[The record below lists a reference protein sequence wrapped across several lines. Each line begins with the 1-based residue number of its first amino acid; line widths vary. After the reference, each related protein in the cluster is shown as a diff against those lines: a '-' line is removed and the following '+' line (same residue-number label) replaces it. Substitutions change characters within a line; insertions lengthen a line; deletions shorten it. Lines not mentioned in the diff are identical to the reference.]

1 MSLTIKLTLC
11 VFSVCLF
18 SSCNTDTKNTFSES
32 NQSKTSTTLAQGVA
46 EETTIPLSYAKRF
59 SIKKEQNATV
69 LELYGN
75 KGDSAIT
82 ATFVLYSTQKPTNH
96 PTAYFIKTPVTKVAS
111 MSSIYTSM
119 LLKLGV
125 EKTIVAIDNVDYYN
139 NLFIQQSVENHS
151 IIELSKG
158 PTMNVEQTIALNPD
172 LILTFGMGNPS
183 ADVDKKIQQANIPI
197 AVSLDHLEE
206 TPLARAEWIKF
217 FACFFNKERLAD
229 SLFAQTEEKYLA
241 LKKLSLQQPTK
252 PTVLT
257 ELKYGDTWYV
267 PGGNSYVANLLADA
281 GASYFWSNEKQTGS
295 IPLSFESVYA
305 KAKDCDIWLNLYQV
319 NTKKELLS
327 YDQRYRL
334 FNAYKKNKLYNNNK
348 IRNAKGFSNYWESGI
363 VNPDGVLADLISIIT
378 PTLLPNH
385 SLLYYKQIE

>member
-1 MSLTIKLTLC
+1 MPFTIKTTLC
-11 VFSVCLF
+11 FLSVYVFI
-18 SSCNTDTKNTFSES
+18 SCNTKISTK
-32 NQSKTSTTLAQGVA
+32 KSTTQPVA
-46 EETTIPLSYAKRF
+46 LSYAKRF
-59 SIKKEQNATV
+59 SITKEENATV

-82 ATFVLYSTQKPTNH
+82 ATFVLYSNQKPTNY
-96 PTAYFIKTPVTKVAS
+96 PTAYFIKTPITKVAS

-119 LLKLGV
+119 LVKLGV

-139 NLFIQQSVENHS
+139 NLFIQQSVKGRR

-158 PTMNVEQTIALNPD
+158 PTMDVEQTIVLNPD
-172 LILTFGMGNPS
+172 LILTFGMGNAS
-183 ADVDKKIQQANIPI
+183 ADIDKKIQQANIPI

-206 TPLARAEWIKF
+206 SPLARAEWIKF
-217 FACFFNKERLAD
+217 FAYFFNKEQLAD
-229 SLFAQTEEKYLA
+229 SLFAITEKKYLA
-241 LKKLSLQQPTK
+241 LKNLTLLQATK

-257 ELKYGDTWYV
+257 EIKYGDTWYV

-281 GASYFWSNEKQTGS
+281 GATYFWSNEKQTGS

-305 KAKDCDIWLNLYQV
+305 KAKECDIWLNLYQI

-327 YDQRYRL
+327 YDQRYSL

-348 IRNAKGFSNYWESGI
+348 THNAKGYSNYWETGI
-363 VNPDGVLADLISIIT
+363 ANPDGVLADLISIIT

-385 SLLYYKQIE
+385 TLYYYKEIE